1 MLGTVS
7 AHPLKRPLLVW
18 CCSLGLALTWDVSA
32 LDLPVMR
39 LLGDAQGFALRQS
52 PLLKLGLHDG
62 FKQVAL
68 GLLLVL
74 GIWAFRPVG
83 HTVQPRR
90 ERLAVLAG
98 VLLSLLSI
106 NLVKMNSLT
115 SCPWELADFGG
126 SARYVSHWAWG
137 TPDGGSGR
145 CFPGGHASSALAF
158 VGLALPGLV
167 RGQRSGWAWLALVLV
182 MGAIAGGAQTL
193 RGAHY
198 PSHTLWT
205 LVICLG
211 SALAAWMVVMHRQ
224 RLRAIA

>member
-1 MLGTVS
+1 MLIWAG
-7 AHPLKRPLLVW
+7 
-18 CCSLGLALTWDVSA
+18 CLALALAWDVSA
-32 LDLPVMR
+32 MDLPVMR

-68 GLLLVL
+68 GLLLAL
-74 GIWAFRPVG
+74 GIWAVRPGG
-83 HTVQPRR
+83 HAGSSRR

-98 VLLSLLSI
+98 ILLSLLSI
-106 NLVKMNSLT
+106 NLIKLGSLT
-115 SCPWELADFGG
+115 SCPWDLAEFGG
-126 SARYVSHWAWG
+126 NARYVSHWAWG
-137 TPDGGSGR
+137 TPDGGGGR

-158 VGLALPGLV
+158 VALALPGLA
-167 RGQRSGWAWLALVLV
+167 RGQRSGWVWLALVLV

-211 SALAAWMVVMHRQ
+211 SALVAWRVVMQRQ
-224 RLRAIA
+224 GWRVTT

>member
-1 MLGTVS
+1 MPARSFPFSRPVSVLLLSLILGI
-7 AHPLKRPLLVW
+7 AW
-18 CCSLGLALTWDVSA
+18 DMCGLDM
-32 LDLPVMR
+32 PIMR
-39 LLGDAQGFALRQS
+39 LLGDTSGFALRGNPWLS
-52 PLLKLGLHDG
+52 RWLHDG
-62 FKQVAL
+62 LRQLAL
-68 GLLLVL
+68 WLLLVL
-74 GIWAFRPVG
+74 MLWAIRKDGPG
-83 HTVQPRR
+83 RTPRC

-115 SCPWELADFGG
+115 SCPWDLADFGG

-137 TPDGGSGR
+137 TPDGGGGR